1 VEGTTETS
9 GGAKAWRVVRA
20 TTDFSACGRAR
31 FGRVGRVHKVVPFL
45 SPQPLIS
52 GQNDFSIVNGLWTAL
67 PWMVEHLV
75 LDWEVFLTEQDYP
88 IVPLEQIEE
97 RLSSSG
103 VDAFLEAVPTQLIT
117 GPEARKDRDL
127 AVLRDVSLL
136 VRHPA
141 DGAVAPSR
149 EVHGRIRRYP

>member
-1 VEGTTETS
+1 VVHHDRFRSAWTADLVAPIGGVHVVTSDIPVEWG
-9 GGAKAWRVVRA
+9 
-20 TTDFSACGRAR
+20 
-31 FGRVGRVHKVVPFL
+31 
-45 SPQPLIS
+45 
-52 GQNDFSIVNGLWTAL
+52 DFSIVKALWTSL
-67 PWMVEHLV
+67 SWMVEHLAF
-75 LDWEVFLTEQDYP
+75 DWVVFLTEQDYP
-88 IVPLEQIEE
+88 IAPLAQLEE